1 MPSPEQKPVQ
11 RSHVLRYVDGNV
23 GHFTRQNVVESG
35 PAARQLARWGVAK
48 IRCSPG
54 QSVVHLP
61 KETVKEGVCEVLPG

>member
-48 IRCSPG
+48 IRCSPA
-54 QSVVHLP
+54 
-61 KETVKEGVCEVLPG
+61 